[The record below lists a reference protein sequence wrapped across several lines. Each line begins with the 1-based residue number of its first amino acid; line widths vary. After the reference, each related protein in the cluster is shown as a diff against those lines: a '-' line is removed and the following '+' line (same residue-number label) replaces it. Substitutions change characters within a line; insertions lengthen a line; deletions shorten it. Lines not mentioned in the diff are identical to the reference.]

1 MLMSKTFQ
9 LLATTCLS
17 LYASVGNASPLT
29 SSIDKRA
36 DGGYENS
43 AYFVNW
49 GIYARNF
56 KPQNLPANKI
66 TNVLYAF
73 ANFQDD
79 GTVIPSDSWADVEIH
94 WDGDSWNDPAGYAYG
109 CVKQLFKLKKAN
121 RNMKVLLSIGG
132 WTYSLDGRFARA
144 VNTDA
149 KRQQFAKSAVS
160 LMKDWGFDGVDI
172 DWEYPANEQEASD
185 MVALFAAIRK
195 ELDSYSQ
202 RNNLDGY
209 HFLLTAAVPAGP
221 KNYNIMKL
229 SEMAKYLDTF
239 NLMAYDYAGSFSDAT
254 GHQANLFPDSSNEK
268 ATPFSTDRA
277 ITDYIAAGVPA
288 NKIVMGM
295 PLYGRAFEQT
305 AGAGQSFSGIG
316 EGSWEQGIW
325 DYKVLP
331 KAGAQVSLDD
341 KVGASYSYDASKKEF
356 ISYDTP
362 DMVKSK
368 VKYATGKGLG
378 GSMFWEASGDK
389 EGADSLIG
397 TSAAALGSLKSSQ
410 NNLKYPDSK
419 YANIAQNLI

>member
-1 MLMSKTFQ
+1 MLSKPFQ

-17 LYASVGNASPLT
+17 LYASVSHASPIA
-29 SSIDKRA
+29 SSVDKRA
-36 DGGYENS
+36 GGYENS

-49 GIYARNF
+49 GIYARNY
-56 KPQNLPANKI
+56 KPQSLPADQI
-66 TNVLYAF
+66 TNILYAF

-79 GTVIPSDSWADVEIH
+79 GTVVPSDSWADVEIH
-94 WDGDSWNDPAGYAYG
+94 WDGDSWNDPSGYAYG

-132 WTYSLDGRFARA
+132 WTYSLNGRFASS

-149 KRQQFAKSAVS
+149 KRQQFAKSSVA

-172 DWEYPANEQEASD
+172 DWEYPANAQEAQD
-185 MVALFAAIRK
+185 MVSLLAAIRA
-195 ELDSYSQ
+195 ELDDYSA
-202 RNNLDGY
+202 RNDLGGY

-221 KNYNIMKL
+221 QNYNNMRL
-229 SEMAKYLDTF
+229 ADMDKYLDTF
-239 NLMAYDYAGSFSDAT
+239 NLMAYDYAGSFSNAT
-254 GHQANLFPDSSNEK
+254 GHQANLYPDPANPD

-288 NKIVMGM
+288 SKIVMGM
-295 PLYGRAFEQT
+295 PLYGRTFEST
-305 AGAGQSFSGIG
+305 DGPGKPYSGIG

-331 KAGAQVSLDD
+331 KAGAEVVQDD
-341 KVGASYSYDASKKEF
+341 KVGASYSYDAGKKEF

-362 DMVKSK
+362 DMVRAKIS
-368 VKYATGKGLG
+368 YAAGKGLG

-389 EGADSLIG
+389 TGADSLIG
-397 TSAAALGSLKSSQ
+397 VSATALGSLKSVQ

-419 YANIAQNLI
+419 YANIAQDLI

>member
-17 LYASVGNASPLT
+17 LYASVAHASPLT
-29 SSIDKRA
+29 NTVDKR

-49 GIYARNF
+49 GIYARNY
-56 KPQNLPANKI
+56 KPQSLPANKI

-144 VNTDA
+144 VSTDA
-149 KRQQFAKSAVS
+149 KRQQFAKSSVA
-160 LMKDWGFDGVDI
+160 LMKDWGFDGIDI
-172 DWEYPANEQEASD
+172 DWEYPTNEQEASD
-185 MVALFAAIRK
+185 MVALFAAIRA
-195 ELDSYSQ
+195 ELDSYSE
-202 RNNLDGY
+202 RNKLDY

-229 SEMAKYLDTF
+229 ADMAKYLDTF

-254 GHQANLFPDSSNEK
+254 GHQANLYPDQGNEK

-277 ITDYIAAGVPA
+277 VTDYIAAGVPA

-295 PLYGRAFEQT
+295 PLYGRAFEAT

-331 KAGAQVSLDD
+331 KAGAVVTKDD
-341 KVGASYSYDASKKEF
+341 KVGATYSYDAAKREF

-362 DMVKSK
+362 DMVKAK
-368 VKYATGKGLG
+368 VTYATGKGLG

-397 TSAAALGSLKSSQ
+397 TSAAALGSLKTSQ

-419 YANIAQNLI
+419 YPNIAQNLI